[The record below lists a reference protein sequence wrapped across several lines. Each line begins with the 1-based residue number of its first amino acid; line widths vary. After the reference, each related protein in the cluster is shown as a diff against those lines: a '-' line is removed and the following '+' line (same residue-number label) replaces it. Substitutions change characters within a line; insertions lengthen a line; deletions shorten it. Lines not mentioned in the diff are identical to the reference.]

1 MCVPLGLKKRGD
13 FTVSEGHG
21 HPIKALHPIVV
32 LAATIHKRL
41 PQVLLYQNLFF
52 GQNLLGPISSSFTWW
67 SYICV
72 ICCPFMHQDGR
83 RLLSGCQLLMLSTI
97 SSCPHW
103 LCPNPFCQALVSIKA
118 EQSKICRKKMDS
130 SCWKEIQELFE
141 FRESVTHI
149 LDQWKWAGTH
159 QKTQWHHQSLQK
171 AASCLHLMDRHCD
184 YALVEGT
191 HFPVP
196 LTLQVF
202 PSTCH
207 LEVTHSKKLA
217 FVSDTDDETLLD
229 IFGPWK
235 LKIFPWTSN
244 FLQK

>member
-1 MCVPLGLKKRGD
+1 
-13 FTVSEGHG
+13 
-21 HPIKALHPIVV
+21 
-32 LAATIHKRL
+32 
-41 PQVLLYQNLFF
+41 
-52 GQNLLGPISSSFTWW
+52 
-67 SYICV
+67 
-72 ICCPFMHQDGR
+72 
-83 RLLSGCQLLMLSTI
+83 
-97 SSCPHW
+97 
-103 LCPNPFCQALVSIKA
+103 
-118 EQSKICRKKMDS
+118 MDS

-149 LDQWKWAGTH
+149 LDQWKWAVTH

-207 LEVTHSKKLA
+207 LEVTHLKSLPLSVILMMNHFWTYSGLESWKSFHEPATSCKSSAHLC
-217 FVSDTDDETLLD
+217 FTTIKDED
-229 IFGPWK
+229 IIETFLPIIATKHDNGAWWVFGPK
-235 LKIFPWTSN
+235 LERHCRMACTGSRQPFILHSWSAPPQFNCICNSSTHS
-244 FLQK
+244 